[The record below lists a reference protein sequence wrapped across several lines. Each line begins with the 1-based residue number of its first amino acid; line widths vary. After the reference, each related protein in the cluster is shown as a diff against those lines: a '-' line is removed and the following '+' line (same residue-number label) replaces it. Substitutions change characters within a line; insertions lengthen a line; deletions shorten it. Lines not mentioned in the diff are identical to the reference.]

1 MSVYIFVNEELNMS
15 KGKIASQ
22 VGHAI
27 LKMYRFLI
35 NNNIDHSKWTNSG
48 EKIVTVKISKQLINS
63 ILTEY
68 NDKLIKSNTFNIFPI
83 YDAGRTEVEP
93 GSLTVIVSTPITYD
107 KKPEFIKKLK
117 LL

>member
-27 LKMYRFLI
+27 LEMHRFLI
-35 NNNIDHSKWTNSG
+35 KNNIDHSKWTNSG
-48 EKIVTVKISKQLINS
+48 EKIVTLKISKQLINS

-93 GSLTVIVSTPITYD
+93 GSLTVIASTPISDD

>member
-15 KGKIASQ
+15 KGKIVSQ
-22 VGHAI
+22 AGHAI
-27 LKMYRFLI
+27 LEMHRFLI

-48 EKIVTVKISKQLINS
+48 EKIVTVKISKQMINNLLID
-63 ILTEY
+63 Y
-68 NDKLIKSNTFNIFPI
+68 NDKLIKPNTFNIFPI

-93 GSLTVIVSTPITYD
+93 GSLTVIVSTPISND
-107 KKPEFIKKLK
+107 KKPDFIKKLK

>member
-27 LKMYRFLI
+27 LEMHRFLI

-48 EKIVTVKISKQLINS
+48 EKIVTLKISKQLINS
-63 ILTEY
+63 ILIEY

-93 GSLTVIVSTPITYD
+93 GSLTVIASTPITDD
-107 KKPEFIKKLK
+107 KKPDFIKKLK